1 MANWFKAKY
10 NWKEAFKLLTPNEV
24 GEIMIAIFNNIQ
36 PEGLSEKAM
45 MAYMIISADVLEDKE
60 RRESI
65 SEKRAEAGSKG
76 GLQKAKNIAM
86 NSSQSDAL
94 ANASKS
100 SNCYTEESSLAN
112 ASKSSNCYDG
122 ESKRKEP
129 KENITHSLY
138 INNNTKSDCVEGVQ
152 GESEKAA
159 PKQKRFVPPTVDDV
173 KAYITEKG
181 YAFSAERFVAY
192 YESNG
197 WRVGKNPMK
206 DWKAACR
213 TWAGNNYDTP
223 TSKPVIKTK
232 VTTEMQY
239 DQRPNT
245 EPDGEEMPQWLVDRL
260 KQKGA

>member
-100 SNCYTEESSLAN
+100 SKC
-112 ASKSSNCYDG
+112 
-122 ESKRKEP
+122 
-129 KENITHSLY
+129 
-138 INNNTKSDCVEGVQ
+138 
-152 GESEKAA
+152 
-159 PKQKRFVPPTVDDV
+159 
-173 KAYITEKG
+173 
-181 YAFSAERFVAY
+181 
-192 YESNG
+192 
-197 WRVGKNPMK
+197 
-206 DWKAACR
+206 
-213 TWAGNNYDTP
+213 
-223 TSKPVIKTK
+223 
-232 VTTEMQY
+232 
-239 DQRPNT
+239 
-245 EPDGEEMPQWLVDRL
+245 
-260 KQKGA
+260 